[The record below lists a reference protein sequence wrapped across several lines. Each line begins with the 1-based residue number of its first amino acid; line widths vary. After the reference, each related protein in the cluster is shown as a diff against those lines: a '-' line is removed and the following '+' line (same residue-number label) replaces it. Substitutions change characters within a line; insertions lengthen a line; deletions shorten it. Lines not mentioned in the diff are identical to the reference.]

1 MWRSLNLCHE
11 AKGGKKDVGRE
22 DEYPGR
28 EGTAPG

>member
-11 AKGGKKDVGRE
+11 AKGGKNDVGRE
-22 DEYPGR
+22 EYPGR